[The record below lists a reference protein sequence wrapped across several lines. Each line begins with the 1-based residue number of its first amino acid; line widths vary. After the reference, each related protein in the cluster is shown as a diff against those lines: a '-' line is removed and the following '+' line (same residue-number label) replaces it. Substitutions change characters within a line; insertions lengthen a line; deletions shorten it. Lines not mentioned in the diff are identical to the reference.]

1 MSQFWGRLFEEEDGE
16 STYYKFPG
24 VTLAV
29 YLHTSRVLLHIETL
43 LEQVM
48 CLKRL
53 VTAAFESLDLI
64 RGIPTYRVGR
74 LCIELVHSQT
84 VPMEITIS

>member
-1 MSQFWGRLFEEEDGE
+1 MSQFWGKLFEEEDGE
-16 STYYKFPG
+16 STYYKFPEI
-24 VTLAV
+24 TLAV

-53 VTAAFESLDLI
+53 VAAAFESLELI
-64 RGIPTYRVGR
+64 GGIPTYGVHR
-74 LCIELVHSQT
+74 LYN
-84 VPMEITIS
+84 